1 MGTKHMDDLL
11 FPPICKC
18 ASDVHLTV
26 PLGHGRGV
34 ERNKSQDNNNM
45 AGDVR
50 PAIHN

>member
-1 MGTKHMDDLL
+1 MATKHMDDQL

-26 PLGHGRGV
+26 PLGHRRGV
-34 ERNKSQDNNNM
+34 EHNKSQDNNNM